1 MNLSTFFIL
10 ILECLRTCSQ
20 FLVDTKITVSC
31 SADTNLEGWTDNG
44 NEIAYLDYVRKEIVY
59 TVPTF
64 IMLDPQIV
72 LKNVT
77 NYNHSKRDFE
87 TCRSMLLYFKEDI
100 KYPGD
105 VEDPPQ
111 TVIYFADEVLQGEE
125 NTLICL
131 VDQFFPPNI
140 RVHWTKNG
148 IEVSEGVSLSRYYP
162 NEDAT
167 FRQLSTL
174 TFTPKEGDIYGCTV
188 EHSALDRPKTIFWE
202 VEFSHPGV
210 GADVFCGAGLT
221 VALFGV
227 ASGVFWGIRGSYA
240 TPVL

>member
-1 MNLSTFFIL
+1 GQGTRIFIS
-10 ILECLRTCSQ
+10 C

-31 SADTNLEGWTDNG
+31 SPDTDLEVWTDNG
-44 NEIAYLDYVRKEIVY
+44 NEIAYADYVRQEIVY
-59 TVPTF
+59 TVPKF
-64 IMLDPQIV
+64 ILLDPKMV
-72 LKNVT
+72 LKNFT
-77 NYNHSKRDFE
+77 KYKYSKRDAE
-87 TCRSMLLYFKEDI
+87 ECQRILAYFKEDV

-105 VEDPPQ
+105 IEDPPQ
-111 TVIYFADEVLQGEE
+111 TVIYSADEVLQGEE
-125 NTLICL
+125 NTLICF

-188 EHSALDRPKTIFWE
+188 EHSALDRPKTIFLE

-210 GADVFCGAGLT
+210 GADVFCGVGLT

-227 ASGVFWGIRGSYA
+227 ASGVFWGVRGRYA